1 MNEILFIGR
10 DEKGNWFEG
19 DLLHFPSIDEG
30 RTPRIFTG
38 WDEETRTIKE
48 NTVRVLPETVGQFT
62 GRYAGED
69 SKRVF
74 VGHIIQN
81 VNGIF
86 AVEWNDDTCKF
97 QLSDGSDLNDGDN
110 YGLTMEII
118 GNIHDNPELLKQ
130 KA

>member
-1 MNEILFIGR
+1 MNEILFMGKEVRTGIWTESDSIEFGRPHAVIG
-10 DEKGNWFEG
+10 GVF
-19 DLLHFPSIDEG
+19 
-30 RTPRIFTG
+30 
-38 WDEETRTIKE
+38 
-48 NTVRVLPETVGQFT
+48 VYAETVGQFT

-69 SKRVF
+69 SERVF
-74 VGHIIQN
+74 VGHIIHN